1 MEIYSKVLARMD
13 TIPTIVC
20 CKYSLYRY
28 TSSKTLLI
36 FFVNVCEKERP
47 WKVVEGGGKK
57 VGRGMLL
64 GDVLSDCQPVT
75 LSQLVKSVFV
85 FVFVFVTARQ
95 PVTL

>member
-1 MEIYSKVLARMD
+1 M
-13 TIPTIVC
+13 
-20 CKYSLYRY
+20 
-28 TSSKTLLI
+28 
-36 FFVNVCEKERP
+36 
-47 WKVVEGGGKK
+47 EGGGKK

-95 PVTL
+95 LVTLYLSNTQLVKGGNK